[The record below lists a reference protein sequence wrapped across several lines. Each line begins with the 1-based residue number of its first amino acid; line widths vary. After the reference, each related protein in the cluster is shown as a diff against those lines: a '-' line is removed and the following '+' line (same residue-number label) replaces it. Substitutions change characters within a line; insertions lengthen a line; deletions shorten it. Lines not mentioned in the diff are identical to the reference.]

1 MSERLDAIVADAVA
15 ALHGVLEKHQVTE
28 AEWRAALRFLTDI
41 GRANEFILLS
51 DVTRTSV
58 LVDALTHTD
67 DDGATA
73 SDVEGPLYVD
83 DPPWR
88 EKPVRVYDD
97 YEGMG
102 DADVLF
108 VRGSV
113 RSVDET
119 PLPEAVIDIWQTG
132 PNGGYDIWDERQ
144 PEFNFRGR
152 WKVEA
157 EDGAYEFQTMLPK
170 PYTVPTEGPVG
181 RYLEAIGQHPWR
193 PAHIH
198 FKVEAPGH
206 KPLVTQVFFPDDPYL
221 ENDTI
226 GAVKEALVR
235 PVEPEGD
242 HLVCPFEIVL
252 RPAALA
258 ASRAA
263 PRARA
268 GSGPSSRASPCGPCP
283 PSRLWGRT
291 LRSRS
296 WPTLLSRTRR
306 FRSRR

>member
-15 ALHGVLEKHQVTE
+15 ALHGVLEKHQVSE
-28 AEWRAALRFLTDI
+28 AEWHAALRFLTDI
-41 GRANEFILLS
+41 GRADEFILLS

-113 RSVDET
+113 RSVDAT
-119 PLPEAVIDIWQTG
+119 PLPEAVIDVWQTG
-132 PNGGYDIWDERQ
+132 PSGGYDIWDERQ

-152 WKVEA
+152 SQPEGKNGEYG
-157 EDGAYEFQTMLPK
+157 DQTMVPQ
-170 PYTVPTEGPVG
+170 PYTVPASGPVG

-198 FKVEAPGH
+198 FKVTAPGYRT
-206 KPLVTQVFFPDDPYL
+206 LVTQVFFPGDPYPD
-221 ENDTI
+221 NDPI
-226 GAVKEALVR
+226 RAVKPALVR
-235 PVEPEGD
+235 PGEKEDD
-242 HLVCPFEIVL
+242 HLTCDFDITL
-252 RPAALA
+252 APA
-258 ASRAA
+258 
-263 PRARA
+263 
-268 GSGPSSRASPCGPCP
+268 
-283 PSRLWGRT
+283 
-291 LRSRS
+291 
-296 WPTLLSRTRR
+296 
-306 FRSRR
+306 

>member
-1 MSERLDAIVADAVA
+1 MTIDTSRTNAVVADLLDAI
-15 ALHGVLEKHQVTE
+15 HGVLEQHRVTE
-28 AEWRAALRFLTDI
+28 EEWMTALRFLTDL
-41 GRANEFILLS
+41 GRADEFVLFS

-58 LVDALTHTD
+58 LIDAMSHSD
-67 DDGATA
+67 DETATA
-73 SDVEGPLYVD
+73 SDVEGPLYVG

-88 EKPVRVYDD
+88 EKPVRVYED

-113 RSVDET
+113 TSVDGT
-119 PLPEAVIDIWQTG
+119 PLPDAVIDIWQTG

-144 PEFNFRGR
+144 PEYNFRGR

-157 EDGAYEFQTMLPK
+157 DDGAYEFQTMLPK

-198 FKVEAPGH
+198 FKVDAPGH

-235 PVEPEGD
+235 PVEREGD
-242 HLVCPFEIVL
+242 HLVCPFDIVL
-252 RPAALA
+252 RPA
-258 ASRAA
+258 
-263 PRARA
+263 
-268 GSGPSSRASPCGPCP
+268 G
-283 PSRLWGRT
+283 
-291 LRSRS
+291 
-296 WPTLLSRTRR
+296 
-306 FRSRR
+306 